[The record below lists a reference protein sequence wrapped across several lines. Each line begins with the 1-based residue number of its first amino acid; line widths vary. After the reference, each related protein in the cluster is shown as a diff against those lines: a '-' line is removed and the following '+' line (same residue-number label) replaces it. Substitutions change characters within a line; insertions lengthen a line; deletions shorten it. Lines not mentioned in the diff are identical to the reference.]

1 MMRIE
6 RQMLKPSRGM
16 SATALAMVAMAMSL
30 TCVLSQAQFP
40 IQSMGHERLGLA
52 YNLMASGQNITRQNV
67 PSQQMAHQLAV
78 GYAPIPY
85 VGLILGLGIAR
96 FETEP
101 SNSAGAFRGKNGL
114 SPTAALQLATPAF
127 LRGVLRVTADLSVQY
142 LSSEDNQSLNY
153 NAMVVDPALGLQL
166 SPLGFLDLRLGGRLH
181 MVDGHIDL
189 PRSNASSTFANGT
202 TGRGYIGFLV
212 KTPAEG
218 AFFAVDLDFSP
229 ETDANWSHGP
239 VEATVRASI
248 GTVLGWRSREPKVVP
263 RNPYFPNY
271 KELKD
276 RQEQMSDELQSD

>member
-6 RQMLKPSRGM
+6 RQLQEPSRRLK
-16 SATALAMVAMAMSL
+16 ATALAALAMSL
-30 TCVLSQAQFP
+30 ACGLSQAQFP
-40 IQSMGHERLGLA
+40 IQSMGLERLGLG
-52 YNLMASGQNITRQNV
+52 YNLMAAGQNITRQNV
-67 PSQQMAHQLAV
+67 PSQQLAHQLAV

-85 VGLILGLGIAR
+85 AGLILGLGMAR

-101 SNSAGAFRGKNGL
+101 SNTAGAFRGKYGF
-114 SPTAALQLATPAF
+114 SPSATLQLATPAW
-127 LRGVLRVTADLSVQY
+127 LRGVLRVTADVSLQY
-142 LSSEDNQSLNY
+142 LSSDDKQNLNY
-153 NAMVVDPALGLQL
+153 NAMVVDPAFGLQL
-166 SPLGFLDLRLGGRLH
+166 SPLGFLDLRLGGRYH
-181 MVDGHIDL
+181 IVNGHIDL
-189 PRSNASSTFANGT
+189 PRSNASSTFSNGT
-202 TGRGYIGFLV
+202 SGRGYFGFLV

-229 ETDANWSHGP
+229 DTDANWSHGP
-239 VEATVRASI
+239 VEATVRATV